1 MTLEPEKLG
10 QLESST
16 PGDEADRSPDEAI
29 SAIFKVSEPD
39 YVPPGIKLRGRID
52 AVMFTGEVPARRLRE
67 VESDPRV
74 VSVTPSKTLGMID

>member
-1 MTLEPEKLG
+1 MTLEPEELG
-10 QLESST
+10 QLEPAT

-39 YVPPGIKLRGRID
+39 YVPPGIKVRGRID

-74 VSVTPSKTLGMID
+74 VSVTPSKTLRMID